1 MTTQEMIERY
11 IYEVVR
17 RLPAKQRDDTGREL
31 RSLIDDMLEERG
43 KNGKN
48 GKTRQMPCVSLG
60 RPPFSPGN
68 TGTIKNTSLVRPIS
82 SSIGL
87 C

>member
-43 KNGKN
+43 KNGK
-48 GKTRQMPCVSLG
+48 TRQENAADALRELG
-60 RPPFSPGN
+60 APSVLAGKYRDD
-68 TGTIKNTSLVRPIS
+68 KKYL
-82 SSIGL
+82 IGPA
-87 C
+87 

>member
-48 GKTRQMPCVSLG
+48 Y
-60 RPPFSPGN
+60 
-68 TGTIKNTSLVRPIS
+68 
-82 SSIGL
+82 
-87 C
+87 

>member
-43 KNGKN
+43 KKRENAAGK
-48 GKTRQMPCVSLG
+48 RG
-60 RPPFSPGN
+60 RC
-68 TGTIKNTSLVRPIS
+68 LA
-82 SSIGL
+82 
-87 C
+87 

>member
-43 KNGKN
+43 K
-48 GKTRQMPCVSLG
+48 TRQMPCVSLG